1 MTGPDQLD
9 VAAAALRACADEL
22 GTAFHGLL
30 DLSADAWSCP
40 AATAFDGRLRVR
52 IAVLLG
58 AADDIRATAAGI
70 EAAAAASASSAVEVT
85 VGGPT

>member
-1 MTGPDQLD
+1 VTGPDRLD
-9 VAAAALRACADEL
+9 EAAATSRACADEL

-40 AATAFDGRLRVR
+40 AATAFDGQLRMR

-58 AADDIRATAAGI
+58 AAEDLRATASGF
-70 EAAAAASASSAVEVT
+70 ETAAAAARAAAEVT